1 MCLATHVRLSSAS
14 SHIQTQ
20 YLEKE
25 VEIVGYGFGG
35 GDRAGDKADE
45 GKLAAW
51 AIFLVTNFPRRTF
64 SMSSIFCL
72 PSFPS

>member
-1 MCLATHVRLSSAS
+1 MRLSSAS

-25 VEIVGYGFGG
+25 VEIVGYGFEGG
-35 GDRAGDKADE
+35 GGRAGDKADV

-51 AIFLVTNFPRRTF
+51 AIFLVTNFPRGPF
-64 SMSSIFCL
+64 STSSIFCV